1 MRVFNVTRSLK
12 ITVLIDNYTYYI
24 VHRKTQLPKI
34 TRQSKD
40 VVCMAK
46 D

>member
-12 ITVLIDNYTYYI
+12 ITVLIDHYTYYI